1 MMNGASAVDLA
12 ALRGAIARPIEESEA
27 EIGVAL
33 RHVES
38 GMEVL
43 IDADA
48 RYPMASVFKIP
59 ILVEALARVGEGRQ
73 ALDTRVGL
81 RAEDRVPPSG
91 VLVTLEPGLRPTLKD
106 LLMLLMHPIRKG
118 FDLFANVRPVK
129 WYPGTEIPLKQNDP
143 IDVVV
148 VRENTEGE
156 YAATGG
162 RVHQGTAD
170 EVAIQTSVVSRR
182 GTERIMRYAFELARR
197 RNGKK
202 YVHCVTKSNA
212 LSYTMVLWDEVF
224 ARVAA
229 EYPDIRTAKS
239 HVDAMSMYIITRPAS
254 FDVVVATNLMGDII
268 SDEAACVCG
277 SIGLAA
283 SANINPSRRT
293 PALFEPIHGS
303 APDIAGRGIANP
315 IGAILAAGMMLDWLG
330 ETKASRAVEAAVA
343 MVLATGR
350 VRTPDLAGH
359 ASTADMTDAI
369 LAGLPPPPPSG
380 SRQTGGT
387 Y

>member
-1 MMNGASAVDLA
+1 MNHHRIAVIPGDNSGPEVA
-12 ALRGAIARPIEESEA
+12 AAGLR
-27 EIGVAL
+27 
-33 RHVES
+33 
-38 GMEVL
+38 VL
-43 IDADA
+43 E
-48 RYPMASVFKIP
+48 R
-59 ILVEALARVGEGRQ
+59 LQ
-73 ALDTRVGL
+73 ALGYARFTHEIFPWGARHFLETGRAAPENICAIL
-81 RAEDRVPPSG
+81 RDFDAIYMGAHGDPAHVPDRIGSQQ
-91 VLVTLEPGLRPTLKD
+91 
-106 LLMLLMHPIRKG
+106 LMHPIRKG

-129 WYPGTEIPLKQNDP
+129 WYAGTEIPLKHSDP

-156 YAATGG
+156 YTATGG

-170 EVAIQTSVVSRR
+170 EVAIQASVVSRR
-182 GTERIMRYAFELARR
+182 GAERIMRYAFELARR

-224 ARVAA
+224 AHVAA
-229 EYPDIRTAKS
+229 DYPDIRTAKS
-239 HVDAMSMYIITRPAS
+239 HVDAMSMYVITRPAS

-283 SANINPSRRT
+283 SANINPSRHT

-303 APDIAGRGIANP
+303 ASDIAGRGIANP

-350 VRTPDLAGH
+350 VRTPDLGGH

-369 LAGLPPPPPSG
+369 LDGLPPPPPSG
-380 SRQTGGT
+380 SRQTAGT